1 MAVSFTYISYILLFL
16 FYFVGVLCIGMG
28 LKPDLVELSWFN
40 LVATG
45 LIVFLNRT
53 EKGSKFLLFSGVV
66 FLAGLLV
73 EIIGVA
79 TGFPFGSYYYG
90 NSLGWKIWEVPL
102 VLGLNWWILVYGSIH
117 LAKVITKHRLIQI
130 ILAPALMLGL
140 DTLIEPLCE
149 TLDFW
154 YWKNSVIP
162 FENYVS
168 WYIIS
173 IVLIGLYFSIY
184 KASKINYMAV
194 VAFVIQVLFFL
205 LLNLFLD

>member
-40 LVATG
+40 LLATG

-66 FLAGLLV
+66 FLTGLLV

-117 LAKVITKHRLIQI
+117 LAKVITKYRLIQI

-205 LLNLFLD
+205 LLNLFLY